1 MQATPATS
9 MTRAE
14 APRAS
19 RAASPLTYT
28 PFFTPHSISP
38 TALALLPAFC
48 TLHAHLRP
56 EAADVLPDP
65 QPHPQRS
72 QLLQG
77 YLAHKKEPPP
87 RRAATGP

>member
-14 APRAS
+14 APQAS

-28 PFFTPHSISP
+28 PFSTPHSIFP
-38 TALALLPAFC
+38 TPFTFLPAPC

-56 EAADVLPDP
+56 KAAGVLPDP

-77 YLAHKKEPPP
+77 YLAHKK
-87 RRAATGP
+87 